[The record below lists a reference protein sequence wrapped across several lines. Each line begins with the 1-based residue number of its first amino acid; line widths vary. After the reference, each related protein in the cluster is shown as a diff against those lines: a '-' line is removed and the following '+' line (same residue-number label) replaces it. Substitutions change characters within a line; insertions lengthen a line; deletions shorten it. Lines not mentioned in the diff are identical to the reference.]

1 LKHGRLKNIGGLT
14 IIAAMNR
21 IVVFAVLAALA
32 GCGWAEWP
40 PPGQPQPRQQPV
52 PARALP
58 RIVAGLEPTVT
69 VQAGE
74 SLYGLARRHKVP
86 PRAIIEANG
95 LKPPYQLFVG
105 QRLAIPSGTEH
116 EVRPGET
123 IYTVAQRYG
132 ADAYDLARVNGI
144 RPPYALKAGEKLM
157 IPTPRSVAAR
167 TSATM
172 PAASSA
178 RPDRGASLDARGESV
193 IGPPI
198 GGTARPPGE
207 SAAVQPI
214 PSPPSPPQASPPTAE
229 KAPAPEPP
237 LPEPPVDAAI
247 GGAGRLAWPVRGRVI
262 SGYGVKEKGLR
273 NDGINI
279 AAPKGAPVRA
289 AEGGS
294 VAYAGNEL
302 RGFGNLLLIRHA
314 NGFVTAY
321 AHADQILVKR
331 GDAVS
336 RGQIVARVGNTG
348 GVPSPQLHFEVRYGR
363 RAVDPER
370 YLEKG

>member
-1 LKHGRLKNIGGLT
+1 MKRGRLKNIGGLK
-14 IIAAMNR
+14 IIGAMNR
-21 IVVFAVLAALA
+21 NVVFAVLVSLA

-52 PARALP
+52 PGRALP
-58 RIVAGLEPTVT
+58 RIVAGLESAVT

-116 EVRPGET
+116 AVKPGET

-132 ADAYDLARVNGI
+132 ADAYELARVNGI

-157 IPTPRSVAAR
+157 IPAPRAVAAR
-167 TSATM
+167 TSTM
-172 PAASSA
+172 APAPSA
-178 RPDRGASLDARGESV
+178 RPPA
-193 IGPPI
+193 
-198 GGTARPPGE
+198 E

-214 PSPPSPPQASPPTAE
+214 PPPTAE

-237 LPEPPVDAAI
+237 PPEPPVDAAI

-321 AHADQILVKR
+321 AHTDQILVKR

-348 GVPSPQLHFEVRYGR
+348 GVPSPQLHFEVRHGR

>member
-1 LKHGRLKNIGGLT
+1 
-14 IIAAMNR
+14 MNR
-21 IVVFAVLAALA
+21 IVVFIVVAALSA
-32 GCGWAEWP
+32 CGWAEWP
-40 PPGQPQPRQQPV
+40 PPGPPAPGPAPA

-58 RIVAGLEPTVT
+58 RIVTGGDNAVT
-69 VQAGE
+69 VQRGE
-74 SLYGLARRHKVP
+74 TLFGLARRHRVP

-116 EVRPGET
+116 EVKPGET
-123 IYTVAQRYG
+123 IHTVAQRYG

-144 RPPYALKAGEKLM
+144 RPPYTLKAGEKLM
-157 IPTPRSVAAR
+157 IPGGPTVAAR
-167 TSATM
+167 A
-172 PAASSA
+172 PAESPALSA
-178 RPDRGASLDARGESV
+178 RPLAESV
-193 IGPPI
+193 
-198 GGTARPPGE
+198 
-207 SAAVQPI
+207 AVQAI
-214 PSPPSPPQASPPTAE
+214 PPPPPPQVPQQPAE
-229 KAPAPEPP
+229 KTPAPE
-237 LPEPPVDAAI
+237 LSVDTGAGI

-262 SGYGVKEKGLR
+262 SNYGIKEKGLR

-289 AEGGS
+289 AESGT

-331 GDAVS
+331 GDAVA
-336 RGQIVARVGNTG
+336 RGQVVARVGNTG
-348 GVPSPQLHFEVRYGR
+348 GVPSPQLHFEVRQGR

>member
-1 LKHGRLKNIGGLT
+1 MIIG
-14 IIAAMNR
+14 AMNR
-21 IVVFAVLAALA
+21 IAAFTVLATLSA
-32 GCGWAEWP
+32 CGWAEWP
-40 PPGQPQPRQQPV
+40 PPGQQP
-52 PARALP
+52 PASARTFP
-58 RIVAGLEPTVT
+58 RIVAGGENTVA

-116 EVRPGET
+116 EVKLGET
-123 IYTVAQRYG
+123 IHTVASRYG
-132 ADAYDLARVNGI
+132 ADPYDLARVNGI

-157 IPTPRSVAAR
+157 IPTARAVAA
-167 TSATM
+167 AA
-172 PAASSA
+172 PAMAPA
-178 RPDRGASLDARGESV
+178 PA
-193 IGPPI
+193 
-198 GGTARPPGE
+198 ARPPGE
-207 SAAVQPI
+207 SAAIQPI
-214 PSPPSPPQASPPTAE
+214 PPSPLPPPATEKTPALESPITESPMDST
-229 KAPAPEPP
+229 
-237 LPEPPVDAAI
+237 I
-247 GGAGRLAWPVRGRVI
+247 GGTGRLAWPVRGRVI
-262 SGYGVKEKGLR
+262 SNYGVKEKGLR

-289 AEGGS
+289 ADNGT

-314 NGFVTAY
+314 SGLVTAY

-331 GDAVS
+331 DDTVR

-348 GVPSPQLHFEVRYGR
+348 GVPSPQLHFEVRHGR

>member
-1 LKHGRLKNIGGLT
+1 
-14 IIAAMNR
+14 MNR
-21 IVVFAVLAALA
+21 IVAFTVLAMLA
-32 GCGWAEWP
+32 ACGWAEWP
-40 PPGQPQPRQQPV
+40 PPGQQPPRQQTAPPV
-52 PARALP
+52 PARGFP
-58 RIVAGLEPTVT
+58 RIVAGGENTVT
-69 VQAGE
+69 IQAGE
-74 SLYGLARRHKVP
+74 SLYGLARRYKVP

-116 EVRPGET
+116 EVKPGET
-123 IYTVAQRYG
+123 IHTVASRYG
-132 ADAYDLARVNGI
+132 ADPYDLARANGV
-144 RPPYALKAGEKLM
+144 RPPYALKTGEKLM
-157 IPTPRSVAAR
+157 IPTPRAGAAR
-167 TSATM
+167 T
-172 PAASSA
+172 PA
-178 RPDRGASLDARGESV
+178 
-193 IGPPI
+193 
-198 GGTARPPGE
+198 E

-214 PSPPSPPQASPPTAE
+214 PPPPSPPPAAEKPPASEPSPPD
-229 KAPAPEPP
+229 PP
-237 LPEPPVDAAI
+237 MDAAI

-289 AEGGS
+289 AEGGT
-294 VAYAGNEL
+294 VVYAGNEL

-314 NGFVTAY
+314 SGLVTAY

-331 GDAVS
+331 GDAVN

-348 GVPSPQLHFEVRYGR
+348 GVPSPQLHFEVRHGR

>member
-1 LKHGRLKNIGGLT
+1 
-14 IIAAMNR
+14 MNR
-21 IVVFAVLAALA
+21 IVVFAVLTALA

-58 RIVAGLEPTVT
+58 RIVAGGETAVT
-69 VQAGE
+69 VQAGD

-105 QRLAIPSGTEH
+105 RRLTIPSGTEH
-116 EVRPGET
+116 EVKPGET
-123 IYTVAQRYG
+123 IHTVAQRYG
-132 ADAYDLARVNGI
+132 ADPYDLARVNGV
-144 RPPYALKAGEKLM
+144 RPPYALKAGEKLV
-157 IPTPRSVAAR
+157 IPAPRAG
-167 TSATM
+167 
-172 PAASSA
+172 AASAPAPAPAPS
-178 RPDRGASLDARGESV
+178 
-193 IGPPI
+193 
-198 GGTARPPGE
+198 ARPPGE

-214 PSPPSPPQASPPTAE
+214 PPPPPPQAPPSTAE
-229 KAPAPEPP
+229 KSPAAEPP
-237 LPEPPVDAAI
+237 PPEPPVEGAI
-247 GGAGRLAWPVRGRVI
+247 GGAGHLAWPVRGRVI
-262 SGYGVKEKGLR
+262 SGYGIKEKGLR

-289 AEGGS
+289 AEGGT

-314 NGFVTAY
+314 NGLVTAY

-331 GDAVS
+331 GDGVN

-348 GVPSPQLHFEVRYGR
+348 GVPSPQLHFEVRHGR